1 MHRVSL
7 LAAILLTACVSSS
20 DIERLQSQVSD
31 LQDQISD
38 LKRVASS
45 REDVQKINESLAKQ
59 TEAITKQ
66 SADLRVKV
74 DELDDRLQNA
84 QGGIEQ
90 TNYRIDRIV
99 QQLTQAQKDVAELKL
114 SLRMGAPAG
123 GSSGGE
129 IRDEINVEGPS
140 EDPLEVYQS
149 AYRDYQRGN
158 YDLALQGFR
167 DYLKKNPNTDLS
179 DNAAYWIGESLFS
192 QRKHREAIAQFDQVI
207 TSFPKSDKVPAAL
220 LKKGYAY
227 VEVGEKAQ
235 GVIQLQY
242 VIHEHPSSQEASLA
256 RQKLKSLGIEVK

>member
-1 MHRVSL
+1 MNRSPL
-7 LAAILLTACVSSS
+7 LAALLLTACVSSS
-20 DIERLQSQVSD
+20 DIERLQSQIAD
-31 LQDQISD
+31 LQDQVAE

-45 REDVQKINESLAKQ
+45 REDVAKINENLAKQ
-59 TEAITKQ
+59 SQALTKQ
-66 SADLRVKV
+66 TADLRVKV
-74 DELDDRLQNA
+74 DEIDDRLSNA

-90 TNYRIDRIV
+90 TNYRIDRLV

-114 SLRMGAPAG
+114 ALRMNAPAG
-123 GSSGGE
+123 TAPAE
-129 IRDEINVEGPS
+129 NIDEVTVESPGD
-140 EDPLEVYQS
+140 DPLEVYQA

-167 DYLKKNPNTDLS
+167 DYLKKNPNTDLA

-192 QRKHREAIAQFDQVI
+192 QRKYREAIEQFDEVI
-207 TSFPKSDKVPAAL
+207 TKYPKSDKVPAAL

-242 VIHEHPSSQEASLA
+242 VIHEHPRSQEASLA
-256 RQKLKSLGIEVK
+256 RQKLKSLGIEPK